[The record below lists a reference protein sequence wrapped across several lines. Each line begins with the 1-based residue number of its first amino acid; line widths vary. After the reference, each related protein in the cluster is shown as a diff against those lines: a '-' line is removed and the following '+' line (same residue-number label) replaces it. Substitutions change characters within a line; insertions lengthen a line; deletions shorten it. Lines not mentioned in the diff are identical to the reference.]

1 MHYLLKLIIVG
12 DYSVGKSSILSRFI
26 EQREIL
32 QDSTIGVDFKCKI
45 IDYEDNT
52 YKLHIWDTA
61 GLEKFKSIVF
71 SYFRDVDVV
80 FFVYDLTC
88 RKTFENIEKWN
99 MYINNLSSPKD
110 KYLIKFLI
118 GNKTDTDIRC
128 VDYESAQNLAQEHDM
143 KYFET
148 SVKDQE
154 SVNSLFNNLIITVH
168 ENIIYKK
175 INPKTYIE
183 YDDLTLQR
191 GKNKSKSKKNR
202 GNGKCC
208 IIS

>member
-1 MHYLLKLIIVG
+1 MIQI
-12 DYSVGKSSILSRFI
+12 S
-26 EQREIL
+26 
-32 QDSTIGVDFKCKI
+32 
-45 IDYEDNT
+45 N
-52 YKLHIWDTA
+52 
-61 GLEKFKSIVF
+61 
-71 SYFRDVDVV
+71 
-80 FFVYDLTC
+80 
-88 RKTFENIEKWN
+88 
-99 MYINNLSSPKD
+99 
-110 KYLIKFLI
+110 
-118 GNKTDTDIRC
+118 
-128 VDYESAQNLAQEHDM
+128 M

-191 GKNKSKSKKNR
+191 GKNRPKSKKNR